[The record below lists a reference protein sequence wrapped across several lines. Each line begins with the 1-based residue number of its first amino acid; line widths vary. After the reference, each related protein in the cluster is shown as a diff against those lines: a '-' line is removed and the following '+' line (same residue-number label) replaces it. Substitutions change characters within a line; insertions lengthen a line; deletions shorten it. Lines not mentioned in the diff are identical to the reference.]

1 MIQDGSQE
9 DEGIILTIELTAP
22 TDIKLSDNLNGQ
34 QKDQTLKLM
43 AEFTDVCSSIPGL
56 TSKAYHEIQTG
67 NPAPT
72 RAAPYTI
79 PVHYF
84 EKVRGEIKTM
94 LEIGIIERS
103 KSQWASPLITVLKK
117 DGSVRLC
124 GDYRWLNAITEADS
138 YYLPRIE
145 ELLFKIG
152 QAKFITTIDLCKGFY
167 QISMAQC
174 DKEKTAFISPL
185 GKYHFTRM
193 PFGLN
198 NAPSTFQRLMDDL
211 FQDQQEFVAVYI
223 DDLAVYST
231 DRILHM
237 NQ

>member
-1 MIQDGSQE
+1 MG
-9 DEGIILTIELTAP
+9 LTI
-22 TDIKLSDNLNGQ
+22 NHR
-34 QKDQTLKLM
+34 
-43 AEFTDVCSSIPGL
+43 V
-56 TSKAYHEIQTG
+56 
-67 NPAPT
+67 
-72 RAAPYTI
+72 
-79 PVHYF
+79 
-84 EKVRGEIKTM
+84 
-94 LEIGIIERS
+94 
-103 KSQWASPLITVLKK
+103 KK

-124 GDYRWLNAITEADS
+124 GDYRRLNSITEADS

-145 ELLFKIG
+145 ELLFKIA

-193 PFGLN
+193 PFGLK

-211 FQDQQEFVAVYI
+211 FQDQEEFVAVYI

-231 DRILHM
+231 DIILHM